1 MLVKGIIML
10 PTYRLRKEARAAVL
24 TSKRAI
30 DANRQSNREELLRS
44 SAVREKQNLDEK
56 VACVTFFK
64 FRIIIDSHY
73 VLSEDALMKA
83 TNDVT
88 EALQRTIGLMQGE
101 LERSVLSSQLL
112 GNTASAC
119 PRLRH

>member
-1 MLVKGIIML
+1 MLL
-10 PTYRLRKEARAAVL
+10 TYRLRKEARAAVL

-30 DANRQSNREELLRS
+30 NANRQSNREELLRS

-64 FRIIIDSHY
+64 FRIIIDSHH
-73 VLSEDALMKA
+73 LFSEDALMKA

-112 GNTASAC
+112 GNTAPAC
-119 PRLRH
+119 PPLRH